1 MTNNEEYKIVSVR
14 LGPQLLEFIRKIGDK
29 LDMNTS
35 NVIKQAIR
43 EYHASEFKDYVVAK
57 GLTSAK
63 TPEEKAEE
71 KVRMAEHKKKLEEDG
86 YLAILNKL
94 GGRVLTKPD
103 GKYAQYYTYHKNTRY
118 LQEMPL
124 EMMSEDLCE
133 AQYSPTKEDVLGRQ
147 ERGEVAYKLN
157 TWDE

>member
-1 MTNNEEYKIVSVR
+1 MENEKLVRKNLAVRPALDEKVIKIMDDRGMKTWVSVVE
-14 LGPQLLEFIRKIGDK
+14 LAINELYRK
-29 LDMNTS
+29 LYPS
-35 NVIKQAIR
+35 
-43 EYHASEFKDYVVAK
+43 YVE
-57 GLTSAK
+57 TRTFSSAK
-63 TPEEKAEE
+63 TPEQKAEE
-71 KVRMAEHKKKLEEDG
+71 KVRMAEHKKKIEEDG

-147 ERGEVAYKLN
+147 ERGEVTYKLN